1 VAGEKVFRLKLWPDE
16 LKQATLPPETF
27 PPIRYTYRYLIGHKQ
42 NFKFCARSY
51 VRQNYVS
58 LAHVRSI

>member
-27 PPIRYTYRYLIGHKQ
+27 PPIRYALVHILLSGIT
-42 NFKFCARSY
+42 
-51 VRQNYVS
+51 
-58 LAHVRSI
+58 LALWREKTENLFWAL